1 MVRKVSLEGYDR
13 SLISRAL
20 IVLVLIF
27 SILFYILN
35 YDKGGPLDIKNLHG
49 IGSIDTW
56 LRVVFRLSCAYLAI
70 HTALFWMVLNPV
82 PGIMVVL
89 FRESL
94 EVREYPSEGFEKL
107 GTFSSWTLILF
118 GASML
123 LNGLISIGVGV
134 GAEIPSWLVVSG
146 VSIFATGF
154 GSAALTALV
163 VRHVIIPSMVENG
176 ENLDHMFKPH
186 EHVMHNLAL
195 ILLSIDLVLGGMVVH
210 WTMMSLSLI
219 VGALYLVFA
228 EFWAIKGSGYYVYEF
243 IDTRPRFAPLF
254 LLGLMVVCLISFCIG
269 LAISEIKED
278 YPLLATFAIVLF
290 LSLSVRFRDPS
301 TR

>member
-13 SLISRAL
+13 SLISRVL
-20 IVLVLIF
+20 IVFVLIF

-35 YDKGGPLDIKNLHG
+35 YDKGGPLNIENLHG
-49 IGSIDTW
+49 NGGIDTW

-89 FRESL
+89 FRDSL
-94 EVREYPSEGFEKL
+94 EVREYPSKGFEKL

-123 LNGLISIGVGV
+123 VNGLISIGVGV
-134 GAEIPSWLVVSG
+134 GAEVPSWLVMSG

-154 GSAALTALV
+154 SSAALTAII
-163 VRHVIIPSMVENG
+163 VRHVIIPSMVNNG

-195 ILLSIDLVLGGMVVH
+195 VLLSIDLLLGGMVVL
-210 WTMMSLSLI
+210 WTLMSLSLI
-219 VGALYLVFA
+219 VGALYLIFA
-228 EFWAIKGSGYYVYEF
+228 EFWAIKGAGYYVYEF
-243 IDTRPRFAPLF
+243 IDPRPRFAPLF
-254 LLGLMVVCLISFCIG
+254 LLGLLGVCLISFCIG

-278 YPLLATFAIVLF
+278 YPILATLAIVLF
-290 LSLSVRFRDPS
+290 LSFSVRFRAPS
-301 TR
+301 AR

>member
-1 MVRKVSLEGYDR
+1 MVRKLSLEGYDR
-13 SLISRAL
+13 SLISRVL
-20 IVLVLIF
+20 IALVLIS

-35 YDKGGPLDIKNLHG
+35 YDRIGPLNIKNLHG
-49 IGSIDTW
+49 NGGVDTW

-70 HTALFWMVLNPV
+70 HTTLFWMVFNPV
-82 PGIMVVL
+82 PGVMVVL

-94 EVREYPSEGFEKL
+94 EVREHPSQGLEKL

-134 GAEIPSWLVVSG
+134 GIEIPPWLIMSG

-154 GSAALTALV
+154 ASAALTALV
-163 VRHVIIPSMVENG
+163 VRHVIIPSMVDNG
-176 ENLDHMFKPH
+176 EDLDHMLKPH

-195 ILLSIDLVLGGMVVH
+195 VLLSIDLLLGGMVIL
-210 WTMMSLSLI
+210 WELISLSLI
-219 VGALYLVFA
+219 VGALYLIFA
-228 EFWAIKGSGYYVYEF
+228 EFWAIKGAGYYVYEF
-243 IDTRPRFAPLF
+243 IDPRPKFAPLF
-254 LLGLMVVCLISFCIG
+254 LSGLLGVCLISFCIG
-269 LAISEIKED
+269 LAISEIRED
-278 YPLLATFAIVLF
+278 YPLLAAFAILLF
-290 LSLSVRFRDPS
+290 LSFSVRFRDPS